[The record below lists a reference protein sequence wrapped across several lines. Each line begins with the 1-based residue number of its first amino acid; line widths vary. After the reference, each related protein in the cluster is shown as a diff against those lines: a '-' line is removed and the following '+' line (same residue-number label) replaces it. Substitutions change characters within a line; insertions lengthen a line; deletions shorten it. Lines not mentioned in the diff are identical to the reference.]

1 MAITK
6 GEAMRDISV
15 QYQHI
20 VEDQM
25 ELVCRYLPD
34 CTLTFVNQTY
44 CRYHEKSR
52 EELIGKSFLP
62 SVRPDDRKVVLEYI
76 ESASPENP
84 ISTEIQQIT
93 KSSGEIF
100 WVEWRRRALFDDS
113 GNLQEVQS
121 VGRDVTEYKET
132 AEALKASEED
142 LRKKNI
148 ELERKNNA
156 LTEVL
161 AHIEH
166 QKLQIKNDVDSN
178 VNELLIPLIDQL
190 ISKGSKIDKTY
201 LNLARRSLED
211 LTSSFGRKITLKD
224 YKLTPREVQIC
235 NLIKRGLS
243 SKEIAGFLN
252 ISIFTIGRHRH
263 NIRKKL
269 KITNKKDN
277 FKTFLQGL

>member
-1 MAITK
+1 
-6 GEAMRDISV
+6 MRDNSV
-15 QYQHI
+15 QYQHV

-34 CTLTFVNQTY
+34 CTLTFANQAY

-62 SVRPDDRKVVLEYI
+62 SVRPDDRQVVLKFI
-76 ESASPENP
+76 ESANPENP

-100 WVEWRRRALFDDS
+100 WVEWRRRTLFDEA
-113 GNLQEVQS
+113 GKLLEIQS
-121 VGRDVTEYKET
+121 VGRDVTEYKKT

-142 LRKKNI
+142 LRRKNI
-148 ELERKNNA
+148 ELERKNTA

-161 AHIEH
+161 EHIEH
-166 QKLQIKNDVDSN
+166 QKLQIKDDVIAN
-178 VNELLIPLIDQL
+178 VDELLIPALDQL
-190 ISKGSKIDKTY
+190 VDKGSKFDKIY
-201 LNLARRSLED
+201 LSLIKRSLED
-211 LTSSFGRKITLKD
+211 LTSSFGRKISQRS

-235 NLIKRGLS
+235 NMVKRGLS
-243 SKEIAGFLN
+243 SKEIANFLS
-252 ISIFTIGRHRH
+252 ISLFTVGRHRH

-269 KITNKKDN
+269 KITNESVN
-277 FKTFLQGL
+277 LNTFLQGL

>member
-1 MAITK
+1 MPKNSI
-6 GEAMRDISV
+6 

-34 CTLTFVNQTY
+34 CTLTFANQAY

-62 SVRPDDRKVVLEYI
+62 SVRPDDRQVVLKFI
-76 ESASPENP
+76 ESANPENP
-84 ISTEIQQIT
+84 ISTEIQRIT
-93 KSSGEIF
+93 KSSGELF

-113 GNLQEVQS
+113 GNLQEIQS

-142 LRKKNI
+142 LRRKNI

-161 AHIEH
+161 EHIEH
-166 QKLQIKNDVDSN
+166 QKLQIKDDVIAN
-178 VNELLIPLIDQL
+178 VDELLIPVLEKL
-190 ISKGSKIDKTY
+190 ISKGSKIDNAY
-201 LNLARRSLED
+201 LNLIRRSLED
-211 LTSSFGRKITLKD
+211 LTSSFGRKITRKSF
-224 YKLTPREVQIC
+224 KLTPKEIQIC
-235 NLIKRGLS
+235 NMVKRGLS
-243 SKEIAGFLN
+243 SKEIANFLN
-252 ISIFTIGRHRH
+252 ISLFTVGRHRH
-263 NIRKKL
+263 NIREKL
-269 KITNKKDN
+269 NITNKN
-277 FKTFLQGL
+277 LNLYAFLQEL

>member
-1 MAITK
+1 MPKNSI
-6 GEAMRDISV
+6 

-34 CTLTFVNQTY
+34 CTLTFANQAY

-62 SVRPDDRKVVLEYI
+62 SVRPDDRQVVLKFI
-76 ESASPENP
+76 ESANPENP
-84 ISTEIQQIT
+84 ISTEIQRIT
-93 KSSGEIF
+93 KSSGELF

-113 GNLQEVQS
+113 GNLQEIQS

-142 LRKKNI
+142 LRRKNI

-161 AHIEH
+161 EHIEH
-166 QKLQIKNDVDSN
+166 QKLQIKDDVIAN
-178 VNELLIPLIDQL
+178 VDELLIPVLEKL
-190 ISKGSKIDKTY
+190 ISKGSKIDTAY
-201 LNLARRSLED
+201 LNLIRRSLED
-211 LTSSFGRKITLKD
+211 LTSSFGRKITRKSF
-224 YKLTPREVQIC
+224 KLTPKEIQIC
-235 NLIKRGLS
+235 NMVKRGLS
-243 SKEIAGFLN
+243 SKEIANFLN
-252 ISIFTIGRHRH
+252 ISLFTVGRHRH
-263 NIRKKL
+263 NIREKL
-269 KITNKKDN
+269 NITNKN
-277 FKTFLQGL
+277 LNLYAFLQEL